1 MPKYHI
7 TTWTVP
13 RTNSVSIAPISLRF
27 ESSKLGLINKT
38 GLTATKKG
46 INIMFDFR
54 KAALDSTLLST
65 LQNDREKIS
74 THDLIQQFPDG
85 ITVNAFDFATIDD
98 KSFAVVTF
106 NEDDTKYYN
115 GGTVLSKMCVAWAA
129 GFAGDPEAASTALA
143 KAGGVKLKFT
153 EAKTKNGNNVTTI
166 TVV

>member
-1 MPKYHI
+1 
-7 TTWTVP
+7 
-13 RTNSVSIAPISLRF
+13 
-27 ESSKLGLINKT
+27 
-38 GLTATKKG
+38 
-46 INIMFDFR
+46 MFNFR
-54 KAALDSTLLST
+54 KTALESTMLSK

-85 ITVNAFDFATIDD
+85 VTVNAFDFAVVDD

-106 NEDDTKYYN
+106 KEDDTKYYN

-143 KAGGVKLKFT
+143 NAGGVKLKFA

>member
-1 MPKYHI
+1 
-7 TTWTVP
+7 
-13 RTNSVSIAPISLRF
+13 
-27 ESSKLGLINKT
+27 
-38 GLTATKKG
+38 
-46 INIMFDFR
+46 MFNFR
-54 KAALDSTLLST
+54 KTALETTMLSK

-85 ITVNAFDFATIDD
+85 ITVNAFDFAAIDD

-129 GFAGDPEAASTALA
+129 GFAGDTEAASTALA

>member
-1 MPKYHI
+1 
-7 TTWTVP
+7 
-13 RTNSVSIAPISLRF
+13 
-27 ESSKLGLINKT
+27 
-38 GLTATKKG
+38 
-46 INIMFDFR
+46 MFNFR
-54 KAALDSTLLST
+54 KAALESTMLSK

-85 ITVNAFDFATIDD
+85 ITVNAFDFATVDD

-106 NEDDTKYYN
+106 KEDDTKYYN

-143 KAGGVKLKFT
+143 NAGGVKLKFT
-153 EAKTKNGNNVTTI
+153 ESKTKNGNNVTTI